1 MSQLFEVKCVQQFM
15 LQQRAMTTILNDFI
29 GFDFICYFP
38 SFTFDIRPTYLHV
51 IISISLQGSGLFYY
65 NRTQNTYTTNKILYV
80 KAYAL
85 RFDFKFFC
93 NRSIFFKSIF
103 SLSRLGLTDPRQP
116 TCLDAAS
123 KSQ

>member
-1 MSQLFEVKCVQQFM
+1 MRWWKTYFSEVAVSQLFEVKCVQQFM

-38 SFTFDIRPTYLHV
+38 SFTFDIRPTYLHE
-51 IISISLQGSGLFYY
+51 IISISLQDSA
-65 NRTQNTYTTNKILYV
+65 TNKILYV

-93 NRSIFFKSIF
+93 NRSILFKSIF

>member
-1 MSQLFEVKCVQQFM
+1 MC
-15 LQQRAMTTILNDFI
+15 ATIYAATEGNDNNLNDFI

-85 RFDFKFFC
+85 RFDFKFF
-93 NRSIFFKSIF
+93 
-103 SLSRLGLTDPRQP
+103 GL
-116 TCLDAAS
+116 
-123 KSQ
+123 KVF